1 MSKNMHYSVLKKI
14 LNIQLVF
21 FLSLS
26 AFADQR
32 ILTDAGREVLLKD
45 DGSWTYLS
53 EDRFGTLSD
62 GSRARLKADGS
73 WEIVEDETGLITIP
87 AQALKRSE
95 DTIRSDNFYIEI
107 ASITIENQR
116 GKNRKNSTLQAQILV
131 DLEIEMK
138 SSDLLELKKDL
149 VKVSDSRGRFYDIKK
164 MIIREN
170 ISQTQKVVRI
180 LVDGAPR
187 WWGVKFF
194 VVEFEQ
200 GFLGHDRKVELRKS
214 SADVTRLE
222 VDTLSLH

>member
-1 MSKNMHYSVLKKI
+1 
-14 LNIQLVF
+14 
-21 FLSLS
+21 
-26 AFADQR
+26 
-32 ILTDAGREVLLKD
+32 
-45 DGSWTYLS
+45 
-53 EDRFGTLSD
+53 
-62 GSRARLKADGS
+62 
-73 WEIVEDETGLITIP
+73 
-87 AQALKRSE
+87 
-95 DTIRSDNFYIEI
+95 
-107 ASITIENQR
+107 
-116 GKNRKNSTLQAQILV
+116 
-131 DLEIEMK
+131 MK
-138 SSDLLELKKDL
+138 SSNLLELKKDL
-149 VKVSDSRGRFYDIKK
+149 IKVSDSRGRFYDIKK